1 MYFAWKIMVP
11 RLIQQTD
18 TVLEPPGV
26 VVLDYDDARK
36 VLEKARDRKL
46 AAFDAEE
53 QEA

>member
-1 MYFAWKIMVP
+1 MGNNADQSETSYY
-11 RLIQQTD
+11 D
-18 TVLEPPGV
+18 
-26 VVLDYDDARK
+26 DDARK